1 MIISYA
7 LFVLLTLLF
16 LIFTFRKSD
25 LKRNNLPPGPWRLPF
40 IGNLHQVGELP
51 HRSLQQLS
59 SIHGPLMFL
68 KLGSVPT
75 LVVSSAEIAK
85 EIFKN
90 HDFAFSGRPKLYAAN
105 RLGYNGSA
113 ITFTPYGDYWKEIRK
128 IMMLELL
135 SAKRVQSFQAVR
147 LEEVQNL
154 IHSIALSSGTPV
166 NLSQLTLSLTN
177 NVVCRIAFGTRFG
190 GPSSKFYEVVRETQ
204 ELLGGFC
211 LADFFPWLWWL
222 NKFNGYESRLEKNF
236 KELDNFYD
244 KVIEDHAA
252 HNDDSK
258 RLGAMEQHDEDLVHV
273 LLQLQKD
280 SNQAI
285 ALNDVK
291 IKGVLTDIFIAGT
304 DTASA
309 TMIWTMSELVKNP
322 DKMEIAQKEVRELVL
337 LKEKKG
343 MVEESDLPMLP
354 YLKSV
359 VKEALRIHPPAPL
372 LVPRETIQTCTI
384 KGYEVPSGTR
394 VFINAKA
401 IAMDPTCWEN
411 PNEFTPERFLC
422 SPVDYFK
429 GQHVEMLPFGAGRRG
444 CPGVNFA
451 MPLIELSLANLLLC
465 FDWKLPNGMRRDEV
479 DMQEAIGLTMHK
491 KSPLCLIPSPFFQ

>member
-1 MIISYA
+1 MILSYA
-7 LFVLLTLLF
+7 LFVFLTLLF
-16 LIFTFRKSD
+16 LILTFTKSD

-90 HDFAFSGRPKLYAAN
+90 HDLAFSGRPKLYAAN
-105 RLGYNGSA
+105 RLGYNGSSIA
-113 ITFTPYGDYWKEIRK
+113 FTPYGEYWKEIRK
-128 IMMLELL
+128 IMMLEVL

-154 IHSIALSSGTPV
+154 LHSIALSGGTPV

-190 GPSSKFYEVVRETQ
+190 GPSSKFYEHATV
-204 ELLGGFC
+204 
-211 LADFFPWLWWL
+211 
-222 NKFNGYESRLEKNF
+222 NNN
-236 KELDNFYD
+236 
-244 KVIEDHAA
+244 DH
-252 HNDDSK
+252 SK
-258 RLGAMEQHDEDLVHV
+258 RQHDEDLVHV
-273 LLQLQKD
+273 LLRLQKD
-280 SNQAI
+280 SNQTI
-285 ALNDVK
+285 ALNDQH

-309 TMIWTMSELVKNP
+309 TMIWTMLELIKNP
-322 DKMEIAQKEVRELVL
+322 DKMERATREVRELVL
-337 LKEKKG
+337 LKKEKNV
-343 MVEESDLPMLP
+343 MVEESDLSMLP

-372 LVPRETIQTCTI
+372 LVPRETIQPCTI
-384 KGYEVPSGTR
+384 KGYGIPAGTR

-401 IAMDPTCWEN
+401 IAMDPACWEN
-411 PNEFTPERFLC
+411 PNEFTPERFLHN
-422 SPVDYFK
+422 PIDYFK
-429 GQHVEMLPFGAGRRG
+429 GQHIEMLPFGAGRRG

-451 MPLIELSLANLLLC
+451 MPLVELSLANLLLR
-465 FDWKLPNGMRRDEV
+465 FDWKLPNGIGRNEV
-479 DMQEAIGLTMHK
+479 DIQEAIGLTMHK
-491 KSPLCLIPSPFFQ
+491 KSPLCLIPFPIYL